1 MAKKSY
7 YEEQIARARKT
18 LADAAAGKGFA
29 AAVKQLQDKSRI
41 KDSLKDL
48 PARGAIVSK
57 RVIGRRVSG
66 AGGIASPLSEVSGGR
81 TYYAERT
88 IDSTDGMFQ
97 LVYLPLKTITMRD
110 ANGEIVVFGFDDV
123 TPTPP

>member
-1 MAKKSY
+1 MAKSY

-57 RVIGRRVSG
+57 RVIGRRSGSASSSG
-66 AGGIASPLSEVSGGR
+66 AVRTEQSRSYFTRATASFCCSTATSRPSCSRAKR
-81 TYYAERT
+81 TAT
-88 IDSTDGMFQ
+88 STSTPARCPDG
-97 LVYLPLKTITMRD
+97 LHLP
-110 ANGEIVVFGFDDV
+110 A
-123 TPTPP
+123 

>member
-1 MAKKSY
+1 MAKSY

-29 AAVKQLQDKSRI
+29 AAVKQLQDRARI

-57 RVIGRRVSG
+57 RVIGRRSGSASSSG
-66 AGGIASPLSEVSGGR
+66 AVR
-81 TYYAERT
+81 TEQSRSYFTTVRELRSSDGLFLLQYRNVEAIVFAGETDRYL
-88 IDSTDGMFQ
+88 DFDPST
-97 LVYLPLKTITMRD
+97 LP
-110 ANGEIVVFGFDDV
+110 
-123 TPTPP
+123 

>member
-1 MAKKSY
+1 MAKSY

-57 RVIGRRVSG
+57 RVIGRRVEAG
-66 AGGIASPLSEVSGGR
+66 GGIASPLVELAGSR
-81 TYYAERT
+81 TYYDDQT
-88 IDSTDGMFQ
+88 IDSSCGLFEF
-97 LVYLPLKTITMRD
+97 VYKPLRSLSLRD
-110 ANGEIVVFGFDDV
+110 ANGNAVVVIYDN
-123 TPTPP
+123 PPP

>member
-1 MAKKSY
+1 MAKTY
-7 YEEQIARARKT
+7 YEEQIARSRKT

-57 RVIGRRVSG
+57 RVIGRRSGTASSG
-66 AGGIASPLSEVSGGR
+66 ANRIEVSRSYFPNVRELRSSDGLFVLQFR
-81 TYYAERT
+81 NVQELRFSSETDT
-88 IDSTDGMFQ
+88 FLDFDPST
-97 LVYLPLKTITMRD
+97 L
-110 ANGEIVVFGFDDV
+110 
-123 TPTPP
+123 